1 MKWDG
6 ASEFTHKFT
15 HTFCKYKIN
24 SDIFRYINK
33 TGNFLIMSDNLFF
46 RICGDLYGEFCSLRR
61 LNRFKAPR
69 KKLGALLFSLLPE
82 LETC

>member
-24 SDIFRYINK
+24 SNIFRYINK
-33 TGNFLIMSDNLFF
+33 TGNYLIMSDSLFF
-46 RICGDLYGEFCSLRR
+46 RICGDLYGEFCSLREND
-61 LNRFKAPR
+61 LKGINQVPF
-69 KKLGALLFSLLPE
+69 FYV
-82 LETC
+82 